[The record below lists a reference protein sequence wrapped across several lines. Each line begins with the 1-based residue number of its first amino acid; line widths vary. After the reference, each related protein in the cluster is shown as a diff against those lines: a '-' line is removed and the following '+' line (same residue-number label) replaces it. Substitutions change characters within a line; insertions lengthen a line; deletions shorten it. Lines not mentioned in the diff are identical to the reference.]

1 VKEEE
6 GGFRK
11 EMETN
16 LKKKGLKK
24 CVGLETRAIKVR
36 DELRTQ

>member
-24 CVGLETRAIKVR
+24 CVETRAIKVR